1 MDPKQETKD
10 PPQQETIEGVS
21 TTGTK
26 LSSFEV
32 TIPNKYT
39 NDNKVTLYVIHLKKK
54 NSKQTW
60 ISERR
65 YTEFSELHEYL
76 KTHYL
81 FKTFQLPVF
90 PKKAIINN
98 KVVKEERRAMF
109 ETYLKLVVAS
119 EILMQDI
126 ELRKFLNYQGEID
139 KPKVAKPKKPQ
150 PSITASQTKEMKM
163 DEKEGSSPNETSS
176 SPTASSPP
184 PPSTSTETQKA
195 EQAPDIRDNEE
206 TEITDEQRIMIEEI
220 KHMAT

>member
-90 PKKAIINN
+90 PKKVIINN

-139 KPKVAKPKKPQ
+139 KPKVTKPKKPQ
-150 PSITASQTKEMKM
+150 PSNPVSQTKEVKK
-163 DEKEGSSPNETSS
+163 DEKESSSPNGSS
-176 SPTASSPP
+176 SPPSSPSSPP
-184 PPSTSTETQKA
+184 STPPQKD
-195 EQAPDIRDNEE
+195 ERAPDIRDNEE